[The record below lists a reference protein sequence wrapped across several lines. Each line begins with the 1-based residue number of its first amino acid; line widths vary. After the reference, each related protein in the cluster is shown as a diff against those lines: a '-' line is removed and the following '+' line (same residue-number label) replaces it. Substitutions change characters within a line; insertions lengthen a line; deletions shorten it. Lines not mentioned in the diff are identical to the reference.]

1 MCGVVI
7 DWRHVQTMIRAEGDE
22 RGRSLSEEEEEEAL
36 ECDIKGSFIMP
47 KTGLSKVNWMGGIF
61 ISLSCPADFVV

>member
-1 MCGVVI
+1 
-7 DWRHVQTMIRAEGDE
+7 MIRAEEDE

-36 ECDIKGSFIMP
+36 ECDIKGSFIMA

-61 ISLSCPADFVV
+61 ISLSLVSSGLCSVNTSSKRCSNV